1 MQNSTSGSGRRLA
14 TAIFLGAASTA
25 MVAASA
31 HADGG
36 IKGASVDPAGNKD
49 DGTVALTGGSNSG
62 TFETVLMALQPKGAS
77 SDLLTYC
84 IQLGVDLVPTDKY
97 DEADWAKEAG
107 RIHISPAHLQGIKWI
122 LNHSFPQ
129 ISSTALAS
137 AANAAHDPVVN
148 LSDKEAVEATQA
160 AIWAMA
166 DPTGSLTI
174 NQSTQKSDDGD
185 ENVYQLFKYLTSTAS
200 TSGTVQQQASLDII
214 PTQTTAPHAGDKV
227 GFKLVSTD
235 TTDQFI
241 SVAFAGDALGA
252 KLVDGNGKAIQ
263 PTDTFKSGTTVYVQ
277 LPTKPANGTVSLHA
291 SGIANGIEAGR
302 VFVGENQTPTQNLIL
317 AKTSTAPV
325 AADAGV
331 SWTTV
336 ITPPTSPSSTP
347 SSSSPSSH
355 PSASHPSTSPSSSA
369 SPLTTPSSTP
379 TSTSSTTTT
388 TTPSSTPTA
397 GTTTSTSDTDLAHTG
412 AGNTMAIGAGA
423 LALVAA
429 GGGMVV
435 YTRRRKAG
443 QQGTHS

>member
-25 MVAASA
+25 MVAGSA

-36 IKGASVDPAGNKD
+36 IKGASVDPAGDKD
-49 DGTVALTGGSNSG
+49 AGTVALTGGGNAG
-62 TFETVLMALQPKGAS
+62 TFETVLIALKPKGGD

-84 IQLGVDLVPTDKY
+84 IQQTVTLNASQLY
-97 DEADWAKEAG
+97 DEADWAKEAA

-122 LNHSFPQ
+122 LNHSVPQ
-129 ISSTALAS
+129 ISTTALAS
-137 AANAAHDPVVN
+137 ASNAAHDPVVN
-148 LSDKEAVEATQA
+148 LSETEAVEATQA

-166 DPTGSLTI
+166 DPTGALKI
-174 NQSTQKSDDGD
+174 NQTAQKSADGD
-185 ENVYQLFKYLTSTAS
+185 DNVYQLFTYLTGAAS
-200 TSGTVQQQASLDII
+200 TGGTVQQQASLNIV
-214 PTQTTAPHAGDKV
+214 PAQTSAPHAGDKL

-241 SVAFAGDALGA
+241 SVGFTGDASGA
-252 KLVDGNGKAIQ
+252 KLVDGTGKAIG

-277 LPTKPANGTVSLHA
+277 LPTKPANGTVTLHA

-302 VFVGENQTPTQNLIL
+302 VFVSENQTTPGQNLIL
-317 AKTSTAPV
+317 AQTSSAPV

-336 ITPPTSPSSTP
+336 VTPPTSPSSS
-347 SSSSPSSH
+347 SSSSPTSH
-355 PSASHPSTSPSSSA
+355 PSSSHPSTSPSST
-369 SPLTTPSSTP
+369 SPSTTPSSTP
-379 TSTSSTTTT
+379 TSTAGTTT
-388 TTPSSTPTA
+388 TTPSSTPTE

-412 AGNTMAIGAGA
+412 AGNTMAIGGGA